1 MFWDLETSQW
11 NITSRQV
18 LASFEKLL
26 YSDHNMHCSTDHEF
40 CFACTCQDLFA
51 CLFVVLKYVH
61 LFFWIDT
68 SVHLLVSHSTLGFWV
83 LREWKITSTLSWVRE
98 KQNCSSPTIQYIL
111 FQFSKLKKAVALRF
125 CHFLFFPCSNIPL
138 NFMGIPIW
146 AKVVNILSQLSA
158 SFEIFSRVLRT
169 TLIFKLSYW
178 KSNFLLYFP
187 TYIMITYYN
196 SKQEIQTW
204 HAPFQP
210 HQNLNVNVKTIILK
224 VYK

>member
-1 MFWDLETSQW
+1 MFWDLETTQW

-111 FQFSKLKKAVALRF
+111 FQFSKLKKS
-125 CHFLFFPCSNIPL
+125 CSSE
-138 NFMGIPIW
+138 
-146 AKVVNILSQLSA
+146 ILSLFIFPLQQHSPKFHGYTHLS
-158 SFEIFSRVLRT
+158 ESRKHFVTAVRLVWN
-169 TLIFKLSYW
+169 IFKSFANNSYFQTVILEEQFSTLLSYLHYD
-178 KSNFLLYFP
+178 NLL
-187 TYIMITYYN
+187 
-196 SKQEIQTW
+196 
-204 HAPFQP
+204 
-210 HQNLNVNVKTIILK
+210 
-224 VYK
+224 

>member
-111 FQFSKLKKAVALRF
+111 FQFSKLKKS
-125 CHFLFFPCSNIPL
+125 CNSE
-138 NFMGIPIW
+138 
-146 AKVVNILSQLSA
+146 ILSLFIFPLQQHSPKFHGYTHLS
-158 SFEIFSRVLRT
+158 ESRKHFVTAVRLVWN
-169 TLIFKLSYW
+169 IFKSFANNSYFQTVILEEQFSTLLSYLHYD
-178 KSNFLLYFP
+178 NLL
-187 TYIMITYYN
+187 
-196 SKQEIQTW
+196 
-204 HAPFQP
+204 
-210 HQNLNVNVKTIILK
+210 
-224 VYK
+224 

>member
-111 FQFSKLKKAVALRF
+111 FQFSKLKKS
-125 CHFLFFPCSNIPL
+125 CSSE
-138 NFMGIPIW
+138 
-146 AKVVNILSQLSA
+146 ILSLFIFPLQQHSPKFHGYTHLSESRKHFVTA
-158 SFEIFSRVLRT
+158 VRLVWNIFKSFENNSYFQTVILEEQFS
-169 TLIFKLSYW
+169 TLLSYLHYD
-178 KSNFLLYFP
+178 NLL
-187 TYIMITYYN
+187 
-196 SKQEIQTW
+196 
-204 HAPFQP
+204 
-210 HQNLNVNVKTIILK
+210 
-224 VYK
+224 

>member
-11 NITSRQV
+11 NITSGQV

-111 FQFSKLKKAVALRF
+111 FQFSKLKKS
-125 CHFLFFPCSNIPL
+125 CSSE
-138 NFMGIPIW
+138 
-146 AKVVNILSQLSA
+146 ILSLFIFPLQQHSPKFHGYTHLS
-158 SFEIFSRVLRT
+158 ESRKHFVTAVRLVWN
-169 TLIFKLSYW
+169 IFKSFANNSYFQTVILEEQFSTLLSYLHYD
-178 KSNFLLYFP
+178 NLL
-187 TYIMITYYN
+187 
-196 SKQEIQTW
+196 
-204 HAPFQP
+204 
-210 HQNLNVNVKTIILK
+210 
-224 VYK
+224 

>member
-68 SVHLLVSHSTLGFWV
+68 SAHLLVSHWVTYLRVLGVMWMNNNFNSV
-83 LREWKITSTLSWVRE
+83 LGKREAKLLLT
-98 KQNCSSPTIQYIL
+98 TIQYIL
-111 FQFSKLKKAVALRF
+111 FQFSKLKKS
-125 CHFLFFPCSNIPL
+125 CSSE
-138 NFMGIPIW
+138 
-146 AKVVNILSQLSA
+146 ILSLFIFPLQQHSPKFHGYTHLS
-158 SFEIFSRVLRT
+158 ESRKHFVTAVRLVWN
-169 TLIFKLSYW
+169 IFKSFANNSYFQTVILEEQFSTLLSYLHYD
-178 KSNFLLYFP
+178 NLL
-187 TYIMITYYN
+187 
-196 SKQEIQTW
+196 
-204 HAPFQP
+204 
-210 HQNLNVNVKTIILK
+210 
-224 VYK
+224 

>member
-18 LASFEKLL
+18 LGSFEKLL

-111 FQFSKLKKAVALRF
+111 FQFSKLKKS
-125 CHFLFFPCSNIPL
+125 CSSE
-138 NFMGIPIW
+138 
-146 AKVVNILSQLSA
+146 ILSLFIFPLQQHSPKFHGYTHLS
-158 SFEIFSRVLRT
+158 ESRKHFVTAVRLVWN
-169 TLIFKLSYW
+169 IFKSFANNSYFQTVILEEQFSTLLSYLHYD
-178 KSNFLLYFP
+178 NLL
-187 TYIMITYYN
+187 
-196 SKQEIQTW
+196 
-204 HAPFQP
+204 
-210 HQNLNVNVKTIILK
+210 
-224 VYK
+224 

>member
-26 YSDHNMHCSTDHEF
+26 YSDHNMHCSTDQEF

-111 FQFSKLKKAVALRF
+111 FQFSKLKKS
-125 CHFLFFPCSNIPL
+125 CSSE
-138 NFMGIPIW
+138 
-146 AKVVNILSQLSA
+146 ILSLFIFPLQQHSPKFHGYTHLS
-158 SFEIFSRVLRT
+158 ESRKHFVTAVRLVWN
-169 TLIFKLSYW
+169 IFKSFANNSYFQTVILEEQFSTLLSYLHYD
-178 KSNFLLYFP
+178 NLL
-187 TYIMITYYN
+187 
-196 SKQEIQTW
+196 
-204 HAPFQP
+204 
-210 HQNLNVNVKTIILK
+210 
-224 VYK
+224 

>member
-111 FQFSKLKKAVALRF
+111 FQFSKLKKS
-125 CHFLFFPCSNIPL
+125 CSSE
-138 NFMGIPIW
+138 
-146 AKVVNILSQLSA
+146 ILSLFIFPLQQHSPKFNGYTHLS
-158 SFEIFSRVLRT
+158 ESRKHFVTAVRLVWN
-169 TLIFKLSYW
+169 IFKSFANNSYFQTVILEEQFSTLLSYLHYD
-178 KSNFLLYFP
+178 NLL
-187 TYIMITYYN
+187 
-196 SKQEIQTW
+196 
-204 HAPFQP
+204 
-210 HQNLNVNVKTIILK
+210 
-224 VYK
+224 

>member
-111 FQFSKLKKAVALRF
+111 FQFSKLKKS
-125 CHFLFFPCSNIPL
+125 CSSE
-138 NFMGIPIW
+138 
-146 AKVVNILSQLSA
+146 ILSLFIFPLQQHSPKFHGYTHLS
-158 SFEIFSRVLRT
+158 ESRKHFVTAVRLVWN
-169 TLIFKLSYW
+169 IFKSFANNSYFQTVILEEQFSTLLSYLHYD
-178 KSNFLLYFP
+178 NLL
-187 TYIMITYYN
+187 
-196 SKQEIQTW
+196 
-204 HAPFQP
+204 
-210 HQNLNVNVKTIILK
+210 
-224 VYK
+224 

>member
-111 FQFSKLKKAVALRF
+111 FQFSKLKKS
-125 CHFLFFPCSNIPL
+125 CSSE
-138 NFMGIPIW
+138 
-146 AKVVNILSQLSA
+146 ILSLFIFPLQQHSPKFHGYTHLS
-158 SFEIFSRVLRT
+158 ESRKHFVTAVRLVWN
-169 TLIFKLSYW
+169 IFKSFANNSYFQTVILEKQFSTLLSYLHYD
-178 KSNFLLYFP
+178 NLL
-187 TYIMITYYN
+187 
-196 SKQEIQTW
+196 
-204 HAPFQP
+204 
-210 HQNLNVNVKTIILK
+210 
-224 VYK
+224 

>member
-26 YSDHNMHCSTDHEF
+26 YSNHNMHCSTDHEF

-111 FQFSKLKKAVALRF
+111 FQFSKLKKS
-125 CHFLFFPCSNIPL
+125 CSSE
-138 NFMGIPIW
+138 
-146 AKVVNILSQLSA
+146 ILSLFIFPLQQHSPKFHGYTHLS
-158 SFEIFSRVLRT
+158 ESRKHFVTAVRLVWN
-169 TLIFKLSYW
+169 IFKSFANNSYFQTVILEEQFSTLLSYLHYD
-178 KSNFLLYFP
+178 NLL
-187 TYIMITYYN
+187 
-196 SKQEIQTW
+196 
-204 HAPFQP
+204 
-210 HQNLNVNVKTIILK
+210 
-224 VYK
+224 

>member
-11 NITSRQV
+11 NIIDKQV

-26 YSDHNMHCSTDHEF
+26 YSNHNMHCSTDHEF

-111 FQFSKLKKAVALRF
+111 FQFSKLKKS
-125 CHFLFFPCSNIPL
+125 CSSE
-138 NFMGIPIW
+138 
-146 AKVVNILSQLSA
+146 ILSLFIFPLQQHSPKFHGYTHLS
-158 SFEIFSRVLRT
+158 ESRKHFVTAVRLVWN
-169 TLIFKLSYW
+169 IFKSFANNSY
-178 KSNFLLYFP
+178 F
-187 TYIMITYYN
+187 
-196 SKQEIQTW
+196 QT
-204 HAPFQP
+204 
-210 HQNLNVNVKTIILK
+210 VILE
-224 VYK
+224 

>member
-111 FQFSKLKKAVALRF
+111 FQFSKLKKS
-125 CHFLFFPCSNIPL
+125 CSSE
-138 NFMGIPIW
+138 
-146 AKVVNILSQLSA
+146 ILSLFIFPLQQHSPKFNGYTHLS
-158 SFEIFSRVLRT
+158 ESRKHFVTAVRLVWN
-169 TLIFKLSYW
+169 IFKSFANNSYFQTVILEKQFSTLLSYLHYD
-178 KSNFLLYFP
+178 NLL
-187 TYIMITYYN
+187 
-196 SKQEIQTW
+196 
-204 HAPFQP
+204 
-210 HQNLNVNVKTIILK
+210 
-224 VYK
+224 

>member
-18 LASFEKLL
+18 LGSFEKLL

-111 FQFSKLKKAVALRF
+111 FQFSKLKKS
-125 CHFLFFPCSNIPL
+125 CSSE
-138 NFMGIPIW
+138 
-146 AKVVNILSQLSA
+146 ILSLFIFPLQQHSPKFHGYTHLS
-158 SFEIFSRVLRT
+158 ESRKHFVIAVHLVWN
-169 TLIFKLSYW
+169 IFKSFANNSYFQTVILEEQFSTLLSYLHYD
-178 KSNFLLYFP
+178 NLL
-187 TYIMITYYN
+187 
-196 SKQEIQTW
+196 
-204 HAPFQP
+204 
-210 HQNLNVNVKTIILK
+210 
-224 VYK
+224 

>member
-111 FQFSKLKKAVALRF
+111 FQFPKLKKS
-125 CHFLFFPCSNIPL
+125 CSSE
-138 NFMGIPIW
+138 
-146 AKVVNILSQLSA
+146 ILSLFIFPLQQHSPKFHGYTHLS
-158 SFEIFSRVLRT
+158 ESRKHFVTAVRLVWN
-169 TLIFKLSYW
+169 IFKSFANNSYFQTVILEEQFSTLLSYLHYD
-178 KSNFLLYFP
+178 NLL
-187 TYIMITYYN
+187 
-196 SKQEIQTW
+196 
-204 HAPFQP
+204 
-210 HQNLNVNVKTIILK
+210 
-224 VYK
+224 

>member
-83 LREWKITSTLSWVRE
+83 LREWKITSTLSCVRE

-111 FQFSKLKKAVALRF
+111 FQFSKLKKS
-125 CHFLFFPCSNIPL
+125 CSSE
-138 NFMGIPIW
+138 
-146 AKVVNILSQLSA
+146 ILSLFIFPLQQHSPKFHGYTHLS
-158 SFEIFSRVLRT
+158 ESRKHFVTAVRLVWN
-169 TLIFKLSYW
+169 IFKSFANNSYFQTVILEEQFSTLLSYLHYD
-178 KSNFLLYFP
+178 NLL
-187 TYIMITYYN
+187 
-196 SKQEIQTW
+196 
-204 HAPFQP
+204 
-210 HQNLNVNVKTIILK
+210 
-224 VYK
+224 

>member
-111 FQFSKLKKAVALRF
+111 FQFSKLKKS
-125 CHFLFFPCSNIPL
+125 CSSE
-138 NFMGIPIW
+138 
-146 AKVVNILSQLSA
+146 ILSLFIFPLQQHSPKFHGYTHLS
-158 SFEIFSRVLRT
+158 ESRKHFVTAVRLVWN
-169 TLIFKLSYW
+169 IFKSFANNSYFQTVILEEQFSTLLSYLHYG
-178 KSNFLLYFP
+178 NLL
-187 TYIMITYYN
+187 
-196 SKQEIQTW
+196 
-204 HAPFQP
+204 
-210 HQNLNVNVKTIILK
+210 
-224 VYK
+224 

>member
-1 MFWDLETSQW
+1 MFWNLETSQW

-111 FQFSKLKKAVALRF
+111 FQFSKLKKS
-125 CHFLFFPCSNIPL
+125 CSSE
-138 NFMGIPIW
+138 
-146 AKVVNILSQLSA
+146 ILSLFIFPLQQHSPKFHGYTHLS
-158 SFEIFSRVLRT
+158 ESRKHFVTAVRLVWN
-169 TLIFKLSYW
+169 IFKSFANNSYFQTVILEEQFSTLLSYLHYD
-178 KSNFLLYFP
+178 NLL
-187 TYIMITYYN
+187 
-196 SKQEIQTW
+196 
-204 HAPFQP
+204 
-210 HQNLNVNVKTIILK
+210 
-224 VYK
+224 

>member
-40 CFACTCQDLFA
+40 CFACTCEDLFA

-111 FQFSKLKKAVALRF
+111 FQFSKLKKS
-125 CHFLFFPCSNIPL
+125 CSSE
-138 NFMGIPIW
+138 
-146 AKVVNILSQLSA
+146 ILSLFIFPLQQHSPKFHGYTHLS
-158 SFEIFSRVLRT
+158 ESRKHFVTAVRLVWN
-169 TLIFKLSYW
+169 IFKSFANNSYFQTVILEEQFSTLLSYLHYD
-178 KSNFLLYFP
+178 NLL
-187 TYIMITYYN
+187 
-196 SKQEIQTW
+196 
-204 HAPFQP
+204 
-210 HQNLNVNVKTIILK
+210 
-224 VYK
+224 

>member
-111 FQFSKLKKAVALRF
+111 FQFSKLKKSCSSEVLSLFIFPLQQHSPKFHGYTHLSESRKHFVTAVRLVW
-125 CHFLFFPCSNIPL
+125 N
-138 NFMGIPIW
+138 
-146 AKVVNILSQLSA
+146 
-158 SFEIFSRVLRT
+158 
-169 TLIFKLSYW
+169 IFKSFANNSYFQTVILEEQFSTLLSYLHYD
-178 KSNFLLYFP
+178 NLL
-187 TYIMITYYN
+187 
-196 SKQEIQTW
+196 
-204 HAPFQP
+204 
-210 HQNLNVNVKTIILK
+210 
-224 VYK
+224 

>member
-26 YSDHNMHCSTDHEF
+26 YSDHNMHYSTDHEF

-111 FQFSKLKKAVALRF
+111 FQFSKLKKS
-125 CHFLFFPCSNIPL
+125 CSSE
-138 NFMGIPIW
+138 
-146 AKVVNILSQLSA
+146 ILSLFIFPLQQHSPKFHGYTHLS
-158 SFEIFSRVLRT
+158 ESRKHFVTAVRLVWN
-169 TLIFKLSYW
+169 IFKSFANNSYFQTVILEEQFSTLLSYLHYD
-178 KSNFLLYFP
+178 NLL
-187 TYIMITYYN
+187 
-196 SKQEIQTW
+196 
-204 HAPFQP
+204 
-210 HQNLNVNVKTIILK
+210 
-224 VYK
+224 

>member
-26 YSDHNMHCSTDHEF
+26 YSDHNKHCSTDHEF

-111 FQFSKLKKAVALRF
+111 FQFSKLKKS
-125 CHFLFFPCSNIPL
+125 CNSE
-138 NFMGIPIW
+138 
-146 AKVVNILSQLSA
+146 ILSLFIFPLQQHSPKFHGYTHLS
-158 SFEIFSRVLRT
+158 ESRKHFVTAVRLVWN
-169 TLIFKLSYW
+169 IFKSFANNSYFQTVILEEQFSTLLSYLHYD
-178 KSNFLLYFP
+178 NLL
-187 TYIMITYYN
+187 
-196 SKQEIQTW
+196 
-204 HAPFQP
+204 
-210 HQNLNVNVKTIILK
+210 
-224 VYK
+224 

>member
-111 FQFSKLKKAVALRF
+111 FQFSKLKKS
-125 CHFLFFPCSNIPL
+125 CSSE
-138 NFMGIPIW
+138 
-146 AKVVNILSQLSA
+146 ILSLFIFPLQQHSPKFNGYTHLS
-158 SFEIFSRVLRT
+158 ESRKHFVTAVRLVWN
-169 TLIFKLSYW
+169 IFKSFANNSYFQTVILEEHFSTLLSYLHYD
-178 KSNFLLYFP
+178 NLL
-187 TYIMITYYN
+187 
-196 SKQEIQTW
+196 
-204 HAPFQP
+204 
-210 HQNLNVNVKTIILK
+210 
-224 VYK
+224 